1 MNDTDMTNVINDLV
15 TEKIALQ
22 AKIDRHETVVSNL
35 NTQINNLITTSE
47 SYYQRINEANSKTR
61 ILVGKLIND
70 HGLDRETVYEMFGW
84 ELPKKQFTV
93 RVPVAASVLV
103 TILAANEDEALE
115 MLSDSNTD
123 NQIRNEI
130 RWLSRDYDYE
140 IDPDCRANI
149 EEDHGYVNDTIPNLV

>member
-15 TEKIALQ
+15 AEKIALQ

-35 NTQINNLITTSE
+35 NMQINNLLNTTE
-47 SYYQRINEANSKTR
+47 TYLARIQEANTKTR
-61 ILVGKLIND
+61 LVVSKLIND

-103 TILAANEDEALE
+103 TVHAANEDEALE

-140 IDPDCRANI
+140 IDPDCRASV
-149 EEDHGYVNDTIPNLV
+149 EDDHGYVTNTIPNLV